1 MADPLTQ
8 ARTYYLV
15 ALVADRQR
23 RSTNATPQ
31 HLEATAA
38 LPVALW
44 VAARHGIIPN
54 HHAWSLHLPRPTF
67 DPITAARKRH
77 RADRPWAGR

>member
-1 MADPLTQ
+1 VADPLTQ

-31 HLEATAA
+31 HLEAAAA
-38 LPVALW
+38 LPVDLW
-44 VAARHGIIPN
+44 VAARHGITPN
-54 HHAWSLHLPRPTF
+54 HHARSFHLPRATL
-67 DPITAARKRH
+67 DTITAPRKRH
-77 RADRPWAGR
+77 HAGRPWAGR